1 MERKDLIKKIINKI
15 GKNEQND
22 EFVPVFQKL
31 LGHLSYL
38 SMFYQ
43 SAHWLAKDENYFA
56 DHELFS
62 RLYEET
68 SGEIDKLAERSI
80 VAGNEDSVDRQVIID
95 YMAQKEKEV
104 KEKNKDHVELSII
117 LEEELLQ
124 MLADDTKRMSQGTQ
138 NLLDDMSDLHE
149 EHLYLLKQRNKDD

>member
-1 MERKDLIKKIINKI
+1 MDKKKIISKILNKLA
-15 GKNEQND
+15 KTEND

-43 SAHWLAKDENYFA
+43 SAHWLAKDENYYA
-56 DHELFS
+56 DHELYQ
-62 RLYEET
+62 RLYEAT

-80 VAGNEDSVDRQVIID
+80 VVGNEDSVDRQIIID
-95 YMAQKEKEV
+95 YMSQKEKEI
-104 KEKNKDHVELSII
+104 KEKNKSNIELAIM
-117 LEEELLQ
+117 LEEEMLQ

-138 NLLDDMSDLHE
+138 NLLDDMSDVHE
-149 EHLYLLKQRNKDD
+149 EHMYLLTQRNKDD